1 MGVTYEDIARR
12 AQVSTA
18 TVSRVLSGSGYVR
31 PELTKRVREAAN
43 ELGYRHNQAARTLRR
58 NRSDTIGLVI
68 SDIEQPFFASIARAV
83 EEEAAAQERPVLL
96 CNTDEDLEQEKLYID
111 LLIEERVAG
120 VIIAPSTPD
129 PVVLEPLLQ
138 AGIPTVAVD
147 RRIDGD
153 PISSV
158 LVDNRAGARSLV
170 ADLLAHGHRR
180 IAAVSGTTEA
190 TPSRERLDA
199 CREAVAAVPG
209 AVLYE
214 AEGKLKEAIGIV
226 PTIELARRLALELL
240 DRPLPPTAFFCA
252 NGVLTQGVLQAL
264 QERGVQ
270 VPTEVSLVGFDDLPL
285 FKLLQAPLTV
295 AGQPTQ
301 MLGRRAARLLFQAIN
316 DPESPTE
323 VVILPPELRW
333 RASCGGHHEHER
345 EPVPASPEHVLV
357 SHKSSK
363 HHNDQLRGRKR

>member
-1 MGVTYEDIARR
+1 MGVTYEDVAVR

-18 TVSRVLSGSGYVR
+18 TVSRVLSGAGYVR
-31 PELTKRVREAAN
+31 PELTNRVLAAAQ
-43 ELGYRHNQAARTLRR
+43 ELGYRHNRAARTLRR

-83 EEEAAAQERPVLL
+83 EEDAATRDRLVLL
-96 CNTDEDLEQEKLYID
+96 CNTDEDLEQEKLYIQ

-120 VIIAPSTPD
+120 VIMAPSTPN
-129 PVVLEPLLQ
+129 PAVLEPLFQ

-170 ADLLAHGHRR
+170 NDLLAHGHRH

-190 TPSRERLDA
+190 TPSRERMEA

-209 AVLYE
+209 AVLCE
-214 AEGKLKEAIGIV
+214 AEGKLTEAIGV
-226 PTIELARRLALELL
+226 APTMELARRLALELL
-240 DRPLPPTAFFCA
+240 DGPVRPTAFFCA

-264 QERGVQ
+264 RQRTLK
-270 VPTEVSLVGFDDLPL
+270 VPAEIALVGFDDLPL
-285 FKLLQAPLTV
+285 FELLEAPLTV
-295 AGQPTQ
+295 AAQPTD
-301 MLGRRAARLLFQAIN
+301 MLGRQAARLLFQAIEN
-316 DPESPTE
+316 PGSPPE
-323 VVILPPELRW
+323 VVILPPVLHW
-333 RASCGGHHEHER
+333 RASCGHN
-345 EPVPASPEHVLV
+345 
-357 SHKSSK
+357 SSA
-363 HHNDQLRGRKR
+363 